1 MTDIYRIIK
10 INDRKWV
17 VQRLVVNHSI
27 VDRIKWVFGES
38 PLVGWL
44 PVGRPQISYDQA
56 NGLLE
61 RMADAH
67 N

>member
-17 VQRLVVNHSI
+17 IQKLIRYHSAA
-27 VDRIKWVFGES
+27 DRIKWLFGIE
-38 PLVGWL
+38 PFTGWI

-56 NGLLE
+56 NGLLG
-61 RMADAH
+61 RIC
-67 N
+67 NG